1 MPKFEEFD
9 RQAASPHSKW
19 PIVSIRTRGTFGI
32 NRAAYEALGR
42 PKAVKLLWDAE
53 DRAVGFRPS
62 HENSPKAYTVSET
75 KPNSGSC
82 EVAGTKFFKHYNIPY
97 DRCRRYAAEMD
108 DGDLVFYLDRDEKQP
123 TANV

>member
-9 RQAASPHSKW
+9 RQAASPRSKW
-19 PIVSIRTRGTFGI
+19 PIVSIRTRGTLGI
-32 NRAAYEALGR
+32 NKAAYEALGR
-42 PKAVKLLWDAE
+42 PRAVKLLWDAE

-75 KPNSGSC
+75 KPNSGNY
-82 EVAGTKFFKHYNIPY
+82 EVAGTKFFKHYDIPC
-97 DRCRRYAAEMD
+97 DRSRRYAAEMD